1 MPATRTETSA
11 ILKDGTLVDILM
23 IQRAYP
29 RSGEQKDFAKATR
42 VYVDEVGKTILDN
55 LRDRFGRPTKT
66 YKAAVTEA
74 LQHVN
79 MTGFKVCW
87 SQRAGCSCGC
97 SPGFILR
104 DADNHVVRHTVEGRP
119 VDVYVKINKGALG
132 ESKSREL

>member
-1 MPATRTETSA
+1 MTAKRTETPA
-11 ILKDGTLVDILM
+11 VLQDGTFVEILT

-42 VYVDEVGKTILDN
+42 VYVEEIGETILDN
-55 LRDRFGRPTKT
+55 LRDRFGRPSKA
-66 YKAAVTEA
+66 YKAAVIEA

-132 ESKSREL
+132 ESKSRNL